1 MQILIDV
8 IVAFGAY
15 LLGSVS
21 PALIISRSVEKKD
34 IRECVM
40 LVQQIWFAILVGYLV
55 LQHLF

>member
-34 IRECVM
+34 IRECGSGNAGATNMVRKH
-40 LVQQIWFAILVGYLV
+40 AI
-55 LQHLF
+55 